1 MRLRD
6 KKSRGAVKNTIVL
19 IGAVIFFFF
28 LFRWF
33 ERKQI
38 YFPARE
44 IEFTPEAIGLPFED
58 VYFNAGDGVRLNGWF
73 IPAIDSETTLIFC
86 HGNGGNI
93 GDRLGSIAIFN
104 KLGLNIFIFD
114 YRGYGRS
121 DGCPSE
127 EGTYLDGRAAYDYV
141 VGRKDIDPAGMH
153 SNGISDDKIIL
164 YGESLGGAIAYELA
178 AASKVSA
185 VITLGTFSSIVDM
198 GKTIYPFLPVALIV
212 RIRYDV
218 ASRVDKIKIPK
229 LFIHSFDDEIV
240 PFEQGR
246 KLFSLACEPREFYE
260 MHGGHNDAIFTYES
274 EFCERI
280 TGFLSKYDLK

>member
-1 MRLRD
+1 MRPQL
-6 KKSRGAVKNTIVL
+6 KKSRGAVKNIIVL

-38 YFPARE
+38 YFPTRE
-44 IEFTPEAIGLPFED
+44 IGFTPEAIGLPFED

-73 IPAIDSETTLIFC
+73 IPAIGSETTLIFC

-114 YRGYGRS
+114 YRGYGKS

-127 EGTYLDGRAAYDYV
+127 EGTYVDGRAAYDYV
-141 VGRKDIDPAGMH
+141 VGRENMGP
-153 SNGISDDKIIL
+153 IIL

-229 LFIHSFDDEIV
+229 LFIHSFNDEIV

-246 KLFSLACEPREFYE
+246 KLFSLACEPKEFYE

-280 TGFLSKYDLK
+280 TSFLSKYDLK